1 MKTDPPVAVGH
12 GIGHSCAEGAITR
25 ASLYSFLFLFFL
37 LVVPIASPS
46 IEITERIDITMFPCF
61 PFPFDSL
68 SHDLHLFHDIDNH
81 VTRRKKK

>member
-37 LVVPIASPS
+37 LVVPIAKHRNHRENRYYDVSLFS
-46 IEITERIDITMFPCF
+46 FPLRF
-61 PFPFDSL
+61 SV
-68 SHDLHLFHDIDNH
+68 HDLHLFHDRDNH